1 MPIYLCVTYIIL
13 HKISPY
19 ANLMQLVQGILAEH
33 FNTSNRMYSI
43 KLIFYEVIDVL
54 QLLAIQKI
62 GLLPA
67 S

>member
-1 MPIYLCVTYIIL
+1 
-13 HKISPY
+13 
-19 ANLMQLVQGILAEH
+19 MQLVQGILAEH

>member
-1 MPIYLCVTYIIL
+1 MVVVVVV
-13 HKISPY
+13 
-19 ANLMQLVQGILAEH
+19 VQGILAEH
-33 FNTSNRMYSI
+33 FNTFNRMYSI